1 VVVEE
6 VDRLLVK
13 RSHEIFYEDSLSKF
27 LPELGNFAIA
37 HFLVTVEQKIFS
49 LSKFI
54 DLVNNLGLS
63 VCVEFAESE
72 NFHEDLVEIRWRVS
86 FIL

>member
-1 VVVEE
+1 MVVEE

-13 RSHEIFYEDSLSKF
+13 RSHEIFDEDCLIKF

-37 HFLVTVEQKIFS
+37 HFLVTVEQKIFF

-54 DLVNNLGLS
+54 DLVNNLGLG
-63 VCVEFAESE
+63 VCVELAESE